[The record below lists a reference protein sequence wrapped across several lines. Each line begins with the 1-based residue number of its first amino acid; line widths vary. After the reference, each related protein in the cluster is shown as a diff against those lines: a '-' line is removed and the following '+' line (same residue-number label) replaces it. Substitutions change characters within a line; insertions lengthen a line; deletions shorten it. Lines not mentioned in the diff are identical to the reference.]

1 MTSLAPLH
9 RRLRRLVRRR
19 RRLRWLAGLTPLAT
33 AVLWF
38 LGVAFALDW
47 LLDLNRAQRLVIW
60 LAGAAGLLWAYR
72 RYGWPWVQGKESE
85 LDVALWVERRARVDT
100 DVVAALQFES
110 PEAPSWGSVQLEQ
123 AVMEQ
128 AAQLAPQL
136 PMDEGLPK
144 KPIRRRTVV
153 FACTAAAAFVVWA
166 IWPEYVQIFLSRL
179 LLSSRHY
186 PTRTQIQWVKV
197 NGQIVPPDSG
207 ECWVVEGQPLR
218 IEVLATGQLPEEGRV
233 ELALQ
238 STGARTRLP
247 LQPASPGQPGGQPG
261 SEDSRSSQ
269 SKTPHQLGSQPE
281 TSRPNVP
288 SQPKEKALP
297 KEDLQ
302 KETPLA
308 KDSSLSDEQA
318 FPKDQALPKEESL
331 PKAQPLAQ
339 EQSLPKAQKQPG
351 GSEGTVY
358 IGGLDQLSDQ
368 AWMKIYL
375 GDAWTEPILLRLT
388 PLPRIELLMEVQ
400 PPEYALEADVPK
412 GRFPGLCQLAV
423 VEGSQVQVYISSDK
437 HLQEA
442 HLQIEDKTYPMRRAE
457 AAETL
462 PTASAG
468 GGRTEAAQRPS
479 EQAEGGASGPTGQ
492 SQWWTLPPVGTPLEA
507 VTTPLQFTIQVKD
520 EHHLSLEHPVQ
531 GFLRILPDLPPRVS
545 ASQRT
550 PRILPTARP
559 RIIYEATDDFGIGKV
574 SLLRQVIR
582 PDGSSEEDE
591 LVVYQKAAGEK
602 PTKTRQATV
611 QVPLDSLRL
620 KPGDQLRLT
629 VRVEDYRGPRPGQV
643 GLSEPLLFQVT
654 DLAGILAAIT
664 EADRQLVQE
673 YQEMIDRQL
682 EVGGEKP

>member
-1 MTSLAPLH
+1 
-9 RRLRRLVRRR
+9 
-19 RRLRWLAGLTPLAT
+19 
-33 AVLWF
+33 
-38 LGVAFALDW
+38 
-47 LLDLNRAQRLVIW
+47 
-60 LAGAAGLLWAYR
+60 
-72 RYGWPWVQGKESE
+72 
-85 LDVALWVERRARVDT
+85 
-100 DVVAALQFES
+100 
-110 PEAPSWGSVQLEQ
+110 
-123 AVMEQ
+123 
-128 AAQLAPQL
+128 LAPQL
-136 PMDEGLPK
+136 PMDEGLPR

-153 FACTAAAAFVVWA
+153 FGCTVAAALAVWA
-166 IWPEYVQIFLSRL
+166 VWPEHVRIFISRL
-179 LLSSRHY
+179 LLSARHY

-197 NGQIVPPDSG
+197 NGQIVPPDSP

-218 IEVLATGQLPEEGRV
+218 IEVLAAGQLPEEGRL
-233 ELALQ
+233 ELTLQ
-238 STGARTRLP
+238 STGVRTSLP
-247 LQPASPGQPGGQPG
+247 LLPASASPPGGQPAPG
-261 SEDSRSSQ
+261 DSRSSQ
-269 SKTPHQLGSQPE
+269 SKIPHPPGSPPE
-281 TSRPNVP
+281 TSLPQAP
-288 SQPKEKALP
+288 FQPKEQALSKEHPLP
-297 KEDLQ
+297 KE
-302 KETPLA
+302 TPVA
-308 KDSSLSDEQA
+308 KDSFLSNS
-318 FPKDQALPKEESL
+318 QALPKAQSLPKEEPL
-331 PKAQPLAQ
+331 PKAQPLAKA
-339 EQSLPKAQKQPG
+339 QSWPKAHKQPG
-351 GSEGTVY
+351 GSGGTVY
-358 IGGLDQLSDQ
+358 RGGLERFSDP
-368 AWMKIYL
+368 AWMKIAL
-375 GDAWTEPILLRLT
+375 GDARTEPILLRLT

-423 VEGSQVQVYISSDK
+423 VERSQVRVYISSDK
-437 HLQEA
+437 RLQEA
-442 HLQIEDKTYPMRRAE
+442 HLRLEDKTYPMRRTE

-468 GGRTEAAQRPS
+468 GGRTEAVQSPS
-479 EQAEGGASGPTGQ
+479 AQAEGGLGGPTGQ
-492 SQWWTLPPVGTPLEA
+492 SQWWMLPPLGTPLEA

-520 EHHLSLEHPVQ
+520 EHNLTLEHPVQ
-531 GFLRILPDLPPRVS
+531 GFLRILPDLAPRVS

-559 RIIYEATDDFGIGKV
+559 RIVYEAADDFGIGKV

-591 LVVYQKAAGEK
+591 LVVYQKAAAEK

-620 KPGDQLRLT
+620 NPGDQLRLS